1 MTSGEE
7 PHPPPMLEKDVK
19 LLLISFIVLAVVA
32 ECVQRFLRLLLN
44 NVGVRVMP
52 HVGISVCFF

>member
-1 MTSGEE
+1 
-7 PHPPPMLEKDVK
+7 MLEKDNK

-32 ECVQRFLRLLLN
+32 ESVQRFLRLLLT
-44 NVGVRVMP
+44 NVGVSVMP